1 MLVKATIIRFEG
13 CYAICMKED
22 RSILDIKRF
31 NIPMDA
37 KEGDI
42 LNINDDDITIKEEE
56 TKDKFNHVDDIII
69 HI

>member
-1 MLVKATIIRFEG
+1 MKATIIRFEG

>member
-1 MLVKATIIRFEG
+1 MKATIIRFEG

-42 LNINDDDITIKEEE
+42 LNINDDDITIQEEE